1 NGTEFKS
8 RRQKQREFSRNLR
21 VRVVRSEK
29 WKSSHGSQIHH
40 FGVVLVIGILL
51 VAVLLFCFS
60 GKNQSTKLE
69 LELPT
74 QISNTVKP
82 TVEIQNGTQ
91 LIWTIP
97 NSPKAVLFIAH
108 GCHRKASDFWDKSSD
123 CPECTG
129 LPEERIL
136 VRFALARKFAVLTV
150 SSAGTCWTFGKE
162 KSIVG
167 KMIKSWV
174 DKHKL
179 ERLPLVGLGASSGG
193 YFVSALATEMQ
204 FSSIV
209 LMIAEG
215 VFDQIRISKQYP
227 PTLFVHM
234 PKDVY
239 RQQKIREFLEGL
251 RMEGIDAAE
260 IECLDLPISPDFL
273 ADRIPGLHPDVSTK
287 LFKLFQDKGF
297 VDGKGYM
304 KRDGR
309 RTPWKQAL
317 SGYKISLEQSLIT
330 PVEEELNLAYAYHEM
345 TSLQS
350 DQIFSWFESHMS

>member
-1 NGTEFKS
+1 MLKRTD
-8 RRQKQREFSRNLR
+8 
-21 VRVVRSEK
+21 K
-29 WKSSHGSQIHH
+29 WKSSHGSRIHQ
-40 FGVVLVIGILL
+40 FGLVFVVGILL
-51 VAVLLFCFS
+51 VVVLLFCFS
-60 GKNQSTKLE
+60 GKNQSTKMQ
-69 LELPT
+69 LPK
-74 QISNTVKP
+74 QISNNVKP
-82 TVEIQNGTQ
+82 ELQSQPTLEIQNETQ

-123 CPECTG
+123 CPQCTG

-136 VRFALARKFAVLTV
+136 MRFALARKFAVLTV
-150 SSAGTCWTFGKE
+150 SSTGTCWTFGKE
-162 KSIVG
+162 KTIVG
-167 KMIKSWV
+167 SIIKSWV
-174 DKHKL
+174 EKHKL
-179 ERLPLVGLGASSGG
+179 ERLPLVALGASSGG

-215 VFDQIRISKQYP
+215 VFDQISISKQYP

-273 ADRIPGLHPDVSTK
+273 ADRIPGLDSDVSAK
-287 LFKLFQDKGF
+287 LFKLFRDKGF
-297 VDGKGYM
+297 VDEKGYM

>member
-1 NGTEFKS
+1 MSKRADKG
-8 RRQKQREFSRNLR
+8 
-21 VRVVRSEK
+21 RS
-29 WKSSHGSQIHH
+29 WHGSRINQ
-40 FGVVLVIGILL
+40 FGVVFFVVGISL

-60 GKNQSTKLE
+60 GKKNQSSELE
-69 LELPT
+69 LELPRH
-74 QISNTVKP
+74 ISNNVNPDFESHP
-82 TVEIQNGTQ
+82 TLEIQNGTQ
-91 LIWTIP
+91 LIWKIP
-97 NSPKAVLFIAH
+97 KSPKAVLFIAH

-129 LPEERIL
+129 LPEERFL
-136 VRFALARKFAVLTV
+136 VRFALAKKFSVLTV
-150 SSAGTCWTFGKE
+150 SSAGKCWTLGKE
-162 KSIVG
+162 KTIVENI
-167 KMIKSWV
+167 IKSWV

-179 ERLPLVGLGASSGG
+179 QRLPLVALGASSGG
-193 YFVSALATEMQ
+193 YFVSALATHLR

-215 VFDQIRISKQYP
+215 VFDQISISKHYP

-251 RMEGIDAAE
+251 RMEGVDAAE
-260 IECLDLPISPDFL
+260 IECLDLPLSPDFL
-273 ADRIPGLHPDVSTK
+273 AGRIPGLGSDVSAK
-287 LFKLFQDKGF
+287 LCKLFQDKGF
-297 VDGKGYM
+297 VDEKGYM

-317 SGYKISLEQSLIT
+317 SGNKISLEQSLIT
-330 PVEEELNLAYAYHEM
+330 PVDEELNLAYAYHEM

-350 DQIFSWFESHMS
+350 DQIFNWFESHMS